1 MLATDKL
8 PEPLLLIVA
17 EVAPPLNVIVNICG
31 LVPQTAPLAGVTLAD
46 AGLLQPQLFTVTL
59 TLSVSVQ
66 PLALV
71 TVTV

>member
-1 MLATDKL
+1 MVADKL

-17 EVAPPLNVIVNICG
+17 DVAPPLNVIVNICG
-31 LVPQTAPLAGVTLAD
+31 VVPQTDPLTGVILAD
-46 AGLLQPQLFTVTL
+46 AGLLQPQLLTVTP

>member
-1 MLATDKL
+1 MRIFKDRLFNKWAYKD
-8 PEPLLLIVA
+8 
-17 EVAPPLNVIVNICG
+17 VAPPLNVILNVCG
-31 LVPQTAPLAGVTLAD
+31 LVPQTDPLTGVILAD
-46 AGLLQPQLFTVTL
+46 AGLLQPQLLTVTP